1 MPLSV
6 GASPD
11 DVERLTG
18 MLRAVG
24 QFGHRLGRICDDC
37 VQALVELAASP
48 AGEDFDDDTS
58 AQQRADDDG
67 WPPSD

>member
-11 DVERLTG
+11 DVERLVA
-18 MLRAVG
+18 MLAVVG
-24 QFGHRLGRICDDC
+24 RFGHRLGRLCDEC
-37 VQALVELAASP
+37 VTALEEFAPTPPADADDAA
-48 AGEDFDDDTS
+48 